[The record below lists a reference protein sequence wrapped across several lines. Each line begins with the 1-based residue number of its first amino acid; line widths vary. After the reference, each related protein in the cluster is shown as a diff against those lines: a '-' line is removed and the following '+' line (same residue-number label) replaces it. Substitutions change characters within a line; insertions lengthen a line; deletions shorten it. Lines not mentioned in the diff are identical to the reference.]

1 MERRTKEP
9 LVGTVSI
16 GGSAA
21 AAIFAAAAAIVFVDA
36 HAQTGWHPATQ
47 GSESVQMPGAA
58 AGELKTPRPGQS
70 STPGMTGAAASDRGV
85 ARPGSTRG
93 TRRLPDVSKRERPA
107 MKPNAVKPDSGDAQ

>member
-36 HAQTGWHPATQ
+36 QAQTGWHPATQ